1 MPLLRAKDG
10 TTYHY
15 QTIREHGNSISLDG
29 ITFLSGSLSDY
40 TIVDQTYLTRMT
52 VLAYRS
58 RFTAAEKVAIEMASL
73 DDPSAPMAARQKAAE
88 VRVYLQDLA
97 SAKFIDPADEATRG
111 GALYLE
117 AAGLLVEGRALEILD
132 APIQDKER
140 I

>member
-1 MPLLRAKDG
+1 MPVLLAKDG
-10 TTYHY
+10 TTYQY
-15 QTIREHGNSISLDG
+15 QTVQDYGGSILLDG
-29 ITFLSGSLSDY
+29 AVFLQGALSDY

-58 RFTAAEKVAIEMASL
+58 RFTSAEKVAIEMASL
-73 DDPSAPMAARQKAAE
+73 DDPAAAMEARQKAAE

-97 SAKFIDPADEATRG
+97 AAKFIDPTDEATRG

-117 AAGLLVEGRALEILD
+117 AAGLLAEGRALEILD
-132 APIQDKER
+132 APIQAKER